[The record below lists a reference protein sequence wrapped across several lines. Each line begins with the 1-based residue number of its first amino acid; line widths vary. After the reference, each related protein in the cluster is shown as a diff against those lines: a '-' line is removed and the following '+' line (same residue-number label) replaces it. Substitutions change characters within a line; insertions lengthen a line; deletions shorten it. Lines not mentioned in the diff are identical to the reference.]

1 MAYHVMDEANRCLQC
16 KVPQCQKGCPIS
28 TNIPEAIRLLKENK
42 LNEAGWML
50 FENNPL
56 TTVCSLVCNHEKQ
69 CEGHCVLG
77 KKGAP
82 VHFSVIENYI
92 SSTYANQM
100 THGPAKSNG
109 KKVAIIGSGPAG
121 LTIAIIL
128 ARYGYQ
134 ITIFEGKDKIGGVK
148 FQPVLVSENTDWNT
162 LAKLQAKN
170 LKGLHVENGYARIYE
185 MGPAGAQIFGYVGEP
200 AKPVPNTPFLTTG
213 ITGLEKR
220 FNEEMMGKSGQT
232 VMVTNAVGRVI
243 GEDKTQFVPPVVGNN
258 IQTTISDHIQ
268 RVLYDA
274 LTEHRSGCGVV
285 LDIDTGDILA
295 MVSVPSFDPNMF
307 REYDGDEYI
316 DNLRQDIAKPFMNKA
331 IEGLY
336 PPGSTFKIV
345 VALAALEAGAI
356 TEKEKIFCPGYWDYG
371 DRRYHC
377 WDHQGHGKVDLAG
390 ALKHSCD
397 IYFYQVAL
405 RIGID
410 AIKEMALKLG
420 LQEKYMDDILAR
432 EMSGVIPD
440 RYWKEKNIGY
450 RWVHGDTVISG
461 IGQGFI
467 LTNCLQL
474 AVMMARTASNKL
486 IVPRLI
492 SDGKRPYFKTLG
504 LQNKNLKTVL
514 KGLEQVTKKG
524 GTAAGS
530 AIDING
536 KKMGGK
542 TGTSQVRSISKKER
556 ESGVLTNEQLKWHMR
571 NHGLFV
577 GYAPT
582 DKPKYAVCVI
592 TEHAGGS
599 GPAAKTTAKV
609 MSELLKY
616 GK

>member
-1 MAYHVMDEANRCLQC
+1 MIDTEVSRTFDRRSALFLTAGAVLTSALVLRMLQMQLFNYQDYKQKSENNSFRIQINMPERGKILSRTKTPISYDEAIYRIYI
-16 KVPQCQKGCPIS
+16 VPEEATDIDALINEIQQEL
-28 TNIPEAIRLLKENK
+28 NI
-42 LNEAGWML
+42 
-50 FENNPL
+50 NP
-56 TTVCSLVCNHEKQ
+56 
-69 CEGHCVLG
+69 
-77 KKGAP
+77 
-82 VHFSVIENYI
+82 
-92 SSTYANQM
+92 
-100 THGPAKSNG
+100 
-109 KKVAIIGSGPAG
+109 KKV
-121 LTIAIIL
+121 
-128 ARYGYQ
+128 
-134 ITIFEGKDKIGGVK
+134 KKIKAKIKKQMK
-148 FQPVLVSENTDWNT
+148 FQPVLVSENTDWKT

-200 AKPVPNTPFLTTG
+200 SKPVANTPFLTTG

-220 FNEEMMGKSGQT
+220 FNDEIKGVSGQT
-232 VMVTNAVGRVI
+232 VMITNAVGRVI
-243 GEDKTQFVPPVVGNN
+243 GEDKSQFISPIVGGD
-258 IQTTISDHIQ
+258 IQTTISNRIQ
-268 RVLYDA
+268 RVLYDV

-285 LDIDTGDILA
+285 LDINTGDILA

-307 REYDGDEYI
+307 REYDGEEYI
-316 DNLRQDIAKPFMNKA
+316 DTLRQDIAKPFMNKA
-331 IEGLY
+331 VEGLY

-377 WDHQGHGKVDLAG
+377 WDHQGHGKVNLVD

-420 LQEKYMDDILAR
+420 LQEKYMDDIISR

-474 AVMMARTASNKL
+474 AVMMARTASNKQV
-486 IVPRLI
+486 VPRLI
-492 SDGKRPYFKTLG
+492 IDGPRPSFKSLG
-504 LQNKNLKTVL
+504 LQSKNLKAVL

-530 AIDING
+530 AIDIDG

-582 DKPKYAVCVI
+582 DNPRYAVCII

-599 GPAAKTTAKV
+599 GPAAKTTARV

-616 GK
+616 GI